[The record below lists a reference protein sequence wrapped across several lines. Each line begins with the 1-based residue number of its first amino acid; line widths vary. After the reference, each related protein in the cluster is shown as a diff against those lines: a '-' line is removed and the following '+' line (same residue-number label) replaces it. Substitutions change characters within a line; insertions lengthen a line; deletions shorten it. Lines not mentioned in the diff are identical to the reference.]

1 MTLTNWQQIATAT
14 EVTGRQLA
22 TWCNDRK
29 INASP
34 FGNNM
39 QKHADKCTINNNHHF
54 NLNLT
59 AFCIFSNVIAF
70 AFTYFITTIQVLP
83 FGSLLCISFFL
94 ELYAHR
100 RDYFAIIVTEATCV
114 HCLQRSSSNIM
125 NVIKLQQQQFYMIR
139 PRTSNTSAEYNN
151 FKHQPTLPKQ

>member
-1 MTLTNWQQIATAT
+1 MTLTNWQQHATAT

-59 AFCIFSNVIAF
+59 VFSIFSNVIAF
-70 AFTYFITTIQVLP
+70 AFTYIITIIQVVP
-83 FGSLLCISFFL
+83 FVTLLCISFIL

-100 RDYFAIIVTEATCV
+100 RTYLALIVTETKCV
-114 HCLQRSSSNIM
+114 NCLERSSSNIM
-125 NVIKLQQQQFYMIR
+125 NVIKLQQQQFYTI
-139 PRTSNTSAEYNN
+139 
-151 FKHQPTLPKQ
+151 